1 MRSNLPIALIVTL
14 TVIACSPSGGEARTP
29 TVTECGQQAT
39 PARDKVNAAVEAHRT
54 CSVDADCMTI
64 EVRTTCFDACTT
76 SIAKSGQAA
85 VEQAMS
91 SASQDECQAFAAA
104 GCKMIIPPCA
114 PPSPPVCREG
124 KCT

>member
-1 MRSNLPIALIVTL
+1 MRALLPVALTASF
-14 TVIACSPSGGEARTP
+14 IACAPSGGEARTP
-29 TVTECGQQAT
+29 NVTECAQQAT

-54 CSVDADCMTI
+54 CSVDDDCMTI
-64 EVRTTCFDACTT
+64 EVRSSCFDACTT

-91 SASQDECQAFAAA
+91 SAGQDECQAFAAA
-104 GCKMIIPPCA
+104 GCKVIVPPCA

-124 KCT
+124 KCS